1 MNSRTRI
8 HADLAKLKETSWKG
22 YAIRFLFGGA
32 VTVFAG
38 WIAAKDGP
46 VVGGLF
52 LAFPAI
58 LPASVTLIR
67 QHEDA
72 HAAGQDAYG
81 AVLGSIGLVAFGGM
95 VWAASAHLASW
106 LVLLLA
112 LAAWLA
118 VSLIAYFVDGW
129 RAGKQGKSARK

>member
-1 MNSRTRI
+1 MKSGTGI
-8 HADLAKLKETSWKG
+8 HVEPAKLKDTSWTG

-32 VTVFAG
+32 VTAFAG
-38 WIAAKDGP
+38 WIAAKYGP

-58 LPASVTLIR
+58 LPASVTLVR

-81 AVLGSIGLVAFGGM
+81 AMLGSIGLLAFGGV
-95 VWAASAHLASW
+95 VWATSAHLVWW
-106 LVLLLA
+106 LVLSLA

-118 VSLIAYFVDGW
+118 VSLIAYFVDRW
-129 RAGKQGKSARK
+129 CAGQ